1 MAGQKG
7 VITVYVTLIFLLVV
21 SLIFTV
27 AESARVQSARM
38 MLEVALDCAMESVA
52 AGYQKELYEE
62 YQLFFVDGSQGTGV
76 LNMEKIAG
84 GVREQIDYV
93 FQPDRET
100 GLRHTDFYKMGVAD
114 MTVDKLALAT
124 DDNGKVF
131 RNEVVESMKASLG
144 ITAVEA
150 LASQYEWAMDYV
162 DESETYAKTE
172 SETKETLNQLQE
184 EKKQVDLEKVE
195 DAQLAQSQRNPTEEV
210 EEIRSAGILGLV
222 YPDSK
227 SLSSNCVDAQ
237 SLPSQRKLFEGTGPE
252 NYEEHAIFRVL
263 FQQYLSKQFA
273 CAVTDEEATPGSL
286 QYELEYLLI
295 GEEHDVD
302 NLKGVV
308 NRLLLLREG
317 VNFAYLMTDQT
328 KVMQAYEAAVLL
340 VGYTGMV
347 PLVEATK
354 YAILL
359 SWAFGESIVDLKI
372 LLSGE
377 KVVVV
382 KDAATWKT
390 SLENIGQV
398 ASMDVKSLSDDGGIR
413 YKDYLALLMLASN
426 QDELA
431 MRALDLVELDIRQRT
446 GNMHFRIDCCV
457 AMAEVTV
464 CTEAQVLFPA
474 MPLLNGRIHSDRYT
488 FKATRSMDYKR

>member
-62 YQLFFVDGSQGTGV
+62 YQLFFMDGSRGTGV
-76 LNMEKIAG
+76 LSTEKITG
-84 GVREQIDYV
+84 LVCEQLDYV

-100 GLRHTDFYKMGVAD
+100 CLRHTDFYKMGVGE
-114 MTVDKLALAT
+114 MKVDKLALVT

-131 RNEVVESMKASLG
+131 RNGIVEAMKASLG
-144 ITAVEA
+144 ITAAEA

-184 EKKQVDLEKVE
+184 EKNQVDLEKVE
-195 DAQLAQSQRNPTEEV
+195 DAQLAQSQGNPMEEV
-210 EEIRSAGILGLV
+210 EGIRSVGILGLV
-222 YPDSK
+222 YPDSE
-227 SLSSNCVDAQ
+227 SLSQNWVDAQ
-237 SLPSQRKLFEGTGPE
+237 SLPSRRELYEGTGLE
-252 NYEEHAIFRVL
+252 NYEEHAISRVL
-263 FQQYLSKQFA
+263 FQQYLSKQFV
-273 CAVTDEEATPGSL
+273 CALTGEEETHGSL
-286 QYELEYLLI
+286 QYELEYLLT
-295 GEEHDVD
+295 GQEHDVD

-347 PLVEATK
+347 PLIEATK

-398 ASMDVKSLSDDGGIR
+398 ASMDVEALSDDGGIS
-413 YKDYLALLMLASN
+413 YKDYLNLLILVTN

-431 MRALDLVELDIRQRT
+431 MRALDLVEVDVRQRT
-446 GNMHFRIDCCV
+446 GNSHFRVDCCM
-457 AMAEVTV
+457 AMMEVTV

-474 MPLLNGRIHSDRYT
+474 LPLLNGGIRSDRYS
-488 FKATRSMDYKR
+488 FKATRSMDYRR